1 MDPAK
6 PNSLLERIKC
16 EESLYIIF
24 KCISKYNLCN
34 YPYIC
39 MFFFKKNMSFFR
51 SPVIEEEYFVP
62 VEVEN
67 QPRNVAQMKDF
78 GNRLAAEYDETEG
91 PVMNLQ
97 DLEER
102 PLRQSFL
109 RQNDPNEGDTT
120 EDLDDNAIR
129 CIPKVMQVS

>member
-1 MDPAK
+1 
-6 PNSLLERIKC
+6 
-16 EESLYIIF
+16 
-24 KCISKYNLCN
+24 
-34 YPYIC
+34 
-39 MFFFKKNMSFFR
+39 
-51 SPVIEEEYFVP
+51 
-62 VEVEN
+62 
-67 QPRNVAQMKDF
+67 MKDF